1 MNISPANIRKWSM
14 LGQRGSVFGIA
25 FPELVEEN
33 DNVKLVTADLSLL
46 SGMDRFIQKY
56 PDKFLNVGIA
66 EQNMIGI
73 SAGLAMSGYN
83 VFATTYASFI
93 AVRSLEHVRQ
103 HLSYLGCNVKLI
115 GSSAGVVAA
124 KSGVS
129 HWATEDIAFTRVLP
143 NMQVFSPAD
152 SLEAIKVIE
161 YSMKNDGPMY
171 IRLSGGL
178 NCPIVYKEDYDFE
191 PGKLVCLKCIN
202 EITDIADDIKR
213 DDIDNNDGIN
223 SKNNGD
229 NTLKV
234 AIIATGLMVSRSLE
248 AVKMLEESDVIDEE
262 DNKEEKKI
270 KKVQY
275 AVYNMHTIKP
285 LDKEGLDKIFDMYDI
300 IVTVEEHNVL
310 GGMGSAVAEYKA
322 TKANAPRQVFIGFN
336 DSFYPAGN
344 QDFVLDEAG
353 LSVERIVERIRTE
366 VVGINNDR

>member
-1 MNISPANIRKWSM
+1 MNITSANIRKWSM

-25 FPELVEEN
+25 FPELAGEY
-33 DNVKLVTADLSLL
+33 DNIKLVTADLSLL

-103 HLSYLGCNVKLI
+103 HLSFLGCNVKLI

-143 NMQVFSPAD
+143 NMQIFSPAD
-152 SLEAIKVIE
+152 SLEAIKIIE
-161 YSMKNDGPMY
+161 YAMKNDGPMY

-178 NCPIVYKEDYDFE
+178 NCPIVYKEDYDFV
-191 PGKLVCLKCIN
+191 PGKLVKLK
-202 EITDIADDIKR
+202 
-213 DDIDNNDGIN
+213 DGLAEDR
-223 SKNNGD
+223 K
-229 NTLKV
+229 TKV
-234 AIIATGLMVSRSLE
+234 ALIATGLMVSRTMD
-248 AVKMLEESDVIDEE
+248 AVKKLEEEE
-262 DNKEEKKI
+262 TE
-270 KKVQY
+270 VAY
-275 AVYNMHTIKP
+275 SVYNMHTIKP
-285 LDKEGLDKIFDMYDI
+285 LDKEGLDKIFDSYDV
-300 IVTVEEHNVL
+300 IVTIEEHNVL

-322 TKANAPRQVFIGFN
+322 TKERAPRQVFIGFD

-353 LSVERIVERIRTE
+353 LSVDKIADRIKE
-366 VVGINNDR
+366 VLA

>member
-191 PGKLVCLKCIN
+191 PGKLVCLKDIN
-202 EITDIADDIKR
+202 GITDITDDIKR

-223 SKNNGD
+223 SKNHGD
-229 NTLKV
+229 NT
-234 AIIATGLMVSRSLE
+234 
-248 AVKMLEESDVIDEE
+248 
-262 DNKEEKKI
+262 
-270 KKVQY
+270 QY

-322 TKANAPRQVFIGFN
+322 TKANAPRQIFIGFN

-366 VVGINNDR
+366 VVGINND